1 MKIEDLIKTTPVAE
15 ATGKTVGNLPGMA
28 LSMAVQ
34 SLCVRHDGV
43 KLLVCADNADMRRLY
58 GELKSL
64 SCPDEVKLFPDYET
78 LPYDNLYPHQD
89 IISARLELLAAL
101 PYLKRAVVITTVNA
115 LMMRLCP
122 VDYLASHSFILKK
135 GDVRDIQ
142 KLRASLVSQGYLQ
155 VDQVLSHGE
164 FAVRGSILDIYPMG
178 STDAFRIDF
187 FDEEVDS
194 IRTFDVE
201 TQRSSQAIEEIKLLP
216 AHEFPLDPDGIA
228 AFRSNYRDTFVR
240 ANLSSHTIYQAVSKG
255 AVPAGIE
262 YYLPLFFGRC
272 STLFDYLPAEALI
285 IQTGDCLQA
294 AAALD
299 VEIHQRAAALQGNL
313 DHPPLNAYTI
323 FQSPDE
329 LRANLKARRGL
340 CLTARPLTADE
351 LKWRGC
357 SNAPLQPVP
366 EIAFDHKLP
375 GSADN
380 FTARIS
386 ELIENGWRVLLCA
399 VSEGRRH
406 ALREVLP
413 AALTDKFGIKAASSL
428 QAFLDD
434 SAPLMLTISPAQQG
448 MLLPDNKLAFITET
462 EIFGFQVIR
471 QRRRSRRQALSQDAV
486 IKNLVELTEGQVVVH
501 IDHGIGLYRGLKVM
515 TIGGIKGEYLAI
527 EYQNG
532 DMLNI
537 PITALNKVARYSGAE
552 NPPLSKLGSDAWSRR
567 KHKAAQKVRDVAAEL
582 LDLYARRASR
592 SGRRFNIN
600 EPALEAFASGF
611 GYEETPDQAAAI
623 AATLQDMQ
631 QGRPMDRLIC
641 GDVGFGK
648 TEVALRAAFVAA
660 DNGRQTALLVPTTI
674 LAEQHYQNFKER
686 FAGTPV
692 TVEMLSR
699 FKSAKEQNAVI
710 REIERGTIDIVIGTH
725 KLLSRNIKFKDL
737 GLVIVDEEHR
747 FGVRQKERLKELCAE
762 VDLLTLTATPIP
774 RTLNMAIE
782 GMRDLSIIA
791 TAPEHR
797 LAVKTFIHENNDA
810 LVREAIMREL
820 RRGGQVYYLH
830 NDVATIEQTAE
841 HLAAL
846 VPEAKIDIGH
856 GQMNERELQRV
867 MRDFYRQ
874 RFNLLLCSTII
885 ENGLDIPSANTI
897 IIDRADRLG
906 LAQLHQLRGRVGRS
920 HHQAYAYLF
929 IPPRQLITRDAQ
941 RRLDALASLGELG
954 AGFVLATHDLE
965 IRGAGEL
972 LGEEQSG
979 QIESVGFSLYME
991 MLSQAVKALKEG
1003 REPSLGEITLNECDI
1018 DLHLPALFSDDYI
1031 ADIGTRL
1038 SLYKRL
1044 AACESPESFEDLK
1057 VELIDR
1063 FGFLPAAS
1071 ENLFALTRL
1080 KQLAGRLGIRRIAG
1094 DGSGGFI
1101 EFGPDHKVDPGYLVQ
1116 LIATCRHQ
1124 EYSMSGPNTLRY
1136 RLPETEAMP
1145 RLKLMSQLLAALS
1158 AHSSLAGGAAAPA
1171 KATRQTAGR

>member
-1 MKIEDLIKTTPVAE
+1 MKTEDLIKIDPVAE
-15 ATGKTVGNLPGMA
+15 ATGKTVGNLPGLA
-28 LSMAVQ
+28 LPLAVQ
-34 SLCVRHDGV
+34 SLCARHDGI
-43 KLLVCADNADMRRLY
+43 KLLICADNSDMRRLFT
-58 GELKSL
+58 ELKSL
-64 SCPDEVKLFPDYET
+64 ECSDELKLFPDYET

-89 IISARLELLAAL
+89 IISARLELLSVL
-101 PYLKRAVVITTVNA
+101 PYLKRAVVITTINA

-122 VDYLASHSFILKK
+122 VEYLRSHSFMLKK
-135 GDVRDIQ
+135 GDIRDIQ
-142 KLRASLVSQGYLQ
+142 KLRHSLVSQGYLQ

-164 FAVRGSILDIYPMG
+164 FAVRGSILDIFPMG
-178 STDAFRIDF
+178 SPDAFRIDF

-201 TQRSSQAIEEIKLLP
+201 TQRSSTVIDEIRLLP
-216 AHEFPLDPDGIA
+216 AHEFPLDQEGIA
-228 AFRSNYRDTFVR
+228 VFRSNYRNTFVQS
-240 ANLSSHTIYQAVSKG
+240 NLSNHTIYQAISRG

-262 YYLPLFFGRC
+262 YYLPLFFGHC
-272 STLFDYLPAEALI
+272 ATLFDYLPEDTLV
-285 IQTGDCLQA
+285 IQAGDCLQA
-294 AAALD
+294 AASLD
-299 VEIHQRAAALQGNL
+299 VDIHQRAAALRGNI
-313 DHPPLNAYTI
+313 DHPPLDAYTI
-323 FQSPDE
+323 FQSPAE
-329 LRANLKARRGL
+329 LTANLQKRPGIGLNARSF
-340 CLTARPLTADE
+340 TAEE
-351 LKWRGC
+351 LQKPGVH
-357 SNAPLQPVP
+357 NAPLQMVP
-366 EIAFDHKLP
+366 EIAFDHKRP
-375 GSADN
+375 DSAEN
-380 FTARIS
+380 FTARLS
-386 ELIENGWRVLLCA
+386 ELLRQGWRILLCA

-406 ALREVLP
+406 ALREVIP
-413 AALTDKFGIKAASSL
+413 AALTAEFGIQAASSV
-428 QAFLDD
+428 QAFLQD

-448 MLLPDNKLAFITET
+448 MLLPADKLAFITET
-462 EIFGFQVIR
+462 EIFGFQVIKQR
-471 QRRRSRRQALSQDAV
+471 QRSRRQAVSQDAV
-486 IKNLVELTEGQVVVH
+486 IKNLMELTEGQVVVH

-515 TIGGIKGEYLAI
+515 TIGGIRGEYLAI

-552 NPPLSKLGSDAWSRR
+552 NPPLSKLGSDAWGRR

-592 SGRRFNIN
+592 TGRRFNIN
-600 EPALEAFASGF
+600 ESALEAFASGF

-631 QGRPMDRLIC
+631 QGRPMDRLVC

-660 DNGRQTALLVPTTI
+660 DNGRQTAVLVPTTI

-686 FAGTPV
+686 FAGTPIS
-692 TVEMLSR
+692 VEMLSR
-699 FKSAKEQNAVI
+699 FKSVKEQNAVI

-725 KLLSRNIKFKDL
+725 KLLSRQIKFKDL

-830 NDVATIEQTAE
+830 NDVSTINQTAE

-897 IIDRADRLG
+897 IIDRADLLG

-929 IPPRQLITRDAQ
+929 IPPEPLISRDAK

-1003 REPSLGEITLNECDI
+1003 REPSLSEITLNECDI
-1018 DLHLPALFSDDYI
+1018 DLHLPALFPDDYI
-1031 ADIGTRL
+1031 ADISTRL

-1044 AACESPESFEDLK
+1044 AACENPESFEDLK

-1063 FGFLPAAS
+1063 FGSLPEAS

-1080 KQLAGRLGIRRIAG
+1080 KLLAGRLGIRRIAG

-1101 EFGPDHKVDPGYLVQ
+1101 EFGSDHKVDPGYLVK
-1116 LIATCRHQ
+1116 LISTCRHK

-1136 RLPETEAMP
+1136 RLPETAAMP
-1145 RLKLMSQLLAALS
+1145 RLKLMRQLLAALS
-1158 AHSSLAGGAAAPA
+1158 AHSSLALGAAQQQ
-1171 KATRQTAGR
+1171 KAAD